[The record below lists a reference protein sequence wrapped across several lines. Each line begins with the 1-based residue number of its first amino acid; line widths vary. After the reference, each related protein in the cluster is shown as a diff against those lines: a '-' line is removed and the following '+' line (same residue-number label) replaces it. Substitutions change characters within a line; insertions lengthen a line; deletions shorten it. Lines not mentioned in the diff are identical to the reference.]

1 MKSLLNRLTALILL
15 LLMTL
20 TMCASTKTE
29 PGGTDIMN
37 TDIPEAIK
45 PIPVL
50 VIEIGGKL
58 FYADLE
64 GNSSAQALVE
74 KLNPGPITVDMH
86 DYGSFEKVGPLPW
99 ELPRNDERI
108 TTVPGD
114 IILYQGNQITVYYDE
129 NTWSFTRLARIG
141 STTRDELLS
150 ALGSGDVS
158 VTFYL
163 EWGE

>member
-1 MKSLLNRLTALILL
+1 MKRRICVFLLILMATAL
-15 LLMTL
+15 
-20 TMCASTKTE
+20 CACTKTE

-37 TDIPEAIK
+37 TAIPEVIK
-45 PIPVL
+45 PAPVL
-50 VIEIGGKL
+50 VIEVNGKF
-58 FYADLE
+58 FYANLE
-64 GNSSAQALVE
+64 DNSSAKALIE

-86 DYGSFEKVGPLPW
+86 DYGSFEKVGSLPW

-114 IILYQGNQITVYYDE
+114 IILYQGNQITIYYDE

-141 STTRDELLS
+141 NITRDELLS

>member
-1 MKSLLNRLTALILL
+1 MKRRICVVLLILMATAL
-15 LLMTL
+15 
-20 TMCASTKTE
+20 CACTKTE

-37 TDIPEAIK
+37 TDITEAIK
-45 PIPVL
+45 PVPVL
-50 VIEIGGKL
+50 VIDVNGKL
-58 FYADLE
+58 FYANLE
-64 GNSSAQALVE
+64 DNSSAQALVE

-86 DYGSFEKVGPLPW
+86 DYGNFEKVGPLPW
-99 ELPRNDERI
+99 KLPRNDERI

-114 IILYQGNQITVYYDE
+114 IILYQGDQITIYYDE

-141 STTRDELLS
+141 NATRAELLS

-163 EWGE
+163 EWSE

>member
-1 MKSLLNRLTALILL
+1 MKRRICVVLLILMATAL
-15 LLMTL
+15 
-20 TMCASTKTE
+20 CACTKTE

-37 TDIPEAIK
+37 TDITEAIK
-45 PIPVL
+45 PVPVL
-50 VIEIGGKL
+50 VIDVNGKL
-58 FYADLE
+58 FYASLE
-64 GNSSAQALVE
+64 DNSSAQALVE

-86 DYGSFEKVGPLPW
+86 DYGNFEKVGSLPW

-114 IILYQGNQITVYYDE
+114 IILYQGDQITIYYDE

-141 STTRDELLS
+141 NATRDELLS
-150 ALGSGDVS
+150 TLGSGDVS